1 MTIKEFGVLAKALQT
16 YYPKDNL
23 LPSDEA
29 KALWYEQLKDLDYNI
44 LSNCLVK
51 WVATNKWSP
60 TIADIRELATGADSL
75 PESPDAWEEVKQAIA
90 KYGHWDVK
98 AALDSLSPLT
108 RKTVEKIGFYE
119 LCASENEIADRA
131 HFMQMY
137 NIIAEREKKERQIPP
152 EVRLKLEKLWN
163 SQPVNQI
170 EGV

>member
-44 LSNCLVK
+44 LSSCLVK
-51 WVATNKWSP
+51 WVSTNKWSP
-60 TIADIRELATGADSL
+60 TIADLRELATGSDNL
-75 PESPDAWEEVKQAIA
+75 PQSPDAWEEVKTAIT
-90 KYGHWDVK
+90 KYGHWNVQ
-98 AALDSLSPLT
+98 AALESMTPLT

-119 LCASENEIADRA
+119 LCSSENEIADRA

-137 NIIAEREKKERQIPP
+137 NIIAEREKKDRQIQP
-152 EVRLKLEKLWN
+152 EVKARLETLLNEQNL
-163 SQPVNQI
+163 I
-170 EGV
+170 GEG